1 MILGGVRGFSSDHN
15 NVTKWCLN
23 RPKLAIITRE
33 LLDMAGLSRKQD
45 YKPLRNR
52 EIKKSEIHVT
62 QVINVLENDYWSPF
76 SVFLEDEDVHNLSS
90 GKVYEGDTQKLL
102 DVKNQGKLLMDT
114 FIDNRIRSSTTPFHD
129 TIRKQTP
136 TLFKE
141 QQTKLRKKYHNKE
154 VIKVNR
160 DILGKL
166 LSISTLLKSPI
177 DFQIVLAY
185 PLCPVPLSL
194 AFPDGTKRCTAKSK
208 LLDVI
213 LPKSIPESGN
223 RTCNTLIV
231 DLIAQYRTT
240 PKGKS
245 KTFEDL
251 IVSLLSSLPKGHDR
265 VDLVADCYRD
275 FSIKAGEREK
285 RGQSQK
291 ILIKSSSTLIPRDT
305 KSFFSNGENKT
316 QLIKMTFDYIKVHRK
331 KCLDILKSNTI
342 IMSGDEYCEKVIL
355 SEVTQLDDLVSDQEE
370 ADTKVVLH
378 AIDALKTDG
387 NVCIRSPSGDTD
399 ILVIAIGLIRANPR
413 VLVDSGNGDH
423 RRKVWLDSITLS
435 EGQQSALIGFHA
447 FSGNDYISAF
457 FRKGKKQCWDKMV
470 DNENTTIFTELGDT
484 WIISEEQKSG
494 FEKYICQL
502 YGTKM
507 IHVND
512 ARYKIFEKKQLKSK
526 QLTDLSLLPP
536 CQRTLILHLKRA
548 NYVAKIWKSANTA
561 MIDLP
566 TPAEH
571 GWDGE
576 GDISWTDEMFPED
589 LEQYVAGNEED
600 DEEDFED
607 DVEGDVFDEEE
618 DDY

>member
-1 MILGGVRGFSSDHN
+1 
-15 NVTKWCLN
+15 
-23 RPKLAIITRE
+23 
-33 LLDMAGLSRKQD
+33 
-45 YKPLRNR
+45 
-52 EIKKSEIHVT
+52 
-62 QVINVLENDYWSPF
+62 
-76 SVFLEDEDVHNLSS
+76 
-90 GKVYEGDTQKLL
+90 
-102 DVKNQGKLLMDT
+102 
-114 FIDNRIRSSTTPFHD
+114 
-129 TIRKQTP
+129 
-136 TLFKE
+136 
-141 QQTKLRKKYHNKE
+141 
-154 VIKVNR
+154 
-160 DILGKL
+160 
-166 LSISTLLKSPI
+166 
-177 DFQIVLAY
+177 
-185 PLCPVPLSL
+185 
-194 AFPDGTKRCTAKSK
+194 
-208 LLDVI
+208 
-213 LPKSIPESGN
+213 
-223 RTCNTLIV
+223 
-231 DLIAQYRTT
+231 
-240 PKGKS
+240 
-245 KTFEDL
+245 
-251 IVSLLSSLPKGHDR
+251 
-265 VDLVADCYRD
+265 
-275 FSIKAGEREK
+275 
-285 RGQSQK
+285 
-291 ILIKSSSTLIPRDT
+291 
-305 KSFFSNGENKT
+305 
-316 QLIKMTFDYIKVHRK
+316 
-331 KCLDILKSNTI
+331 
-342 IMSGDEYCEKVIL
+342 MSGDEYCEKVIL

-526 QLTDLSLLPP
+526 QLTDLYLLPP

-618 DDY
+618 DDYEDNEE